1 MSIAVTALREKIR
14 RKELYIVSI
23 IGVLILLVFGTGTGS
38 LSINGVAI
46 TDYKMLA
53 PILVIVVNA
62 VGCLLTLIMSLS
74 TIPNEY
80 ERHTSHLVWIRG
92 ISQSRYHGELAL
104 ANVFAGLIS
113 EGILFIA
120 MLVFIITQGKADEAW
135 RLIPAYLL
143 VGINITIMAL
153 LTSVLTVVLPKFVAG
168 SIAALVTFCG
178 IFHGLLSTLK
188 DMLGGFGG
196 QLIKY
201 ILKVIPNLHNIQTQ
215 AGNVFGKANV
225 DAHSIWTG
233 LLIIYILVVC
243 IMVAKKKEA

>member
-1 MSIAVTALREKIR
+1 MSIAVTALKEKIR

-53 PILVIVVNA
+53 PILIVVVNA
-62 VGCLLTLIMSLS
+62 VGCVLTLIMSLS

-92 ISQSRYHGELAL
+92 ISQARYHGELAL
-104 ANVFAGLIS
+104 ANIFAGLIS
-113 EGILFIA
+113 EGILFVA
-120 MLVFIITQGKADEAW
+120 MLAFVITQGKVDEAW
-135 RLIPAYLL
+135 RLIPAYLI

-153 LTSVLTVVLPKFVAG
+153 LTSVLTVILPKFVAG
-168 SIAALVTFCG
+168 SIAAAVVFVG

-201 ILKVIPNLHNIQTQ
+201 ILKVIPDLHNMQTQ
-215 AGNVFGKANV
+215 AGNVFRKAKV
-225 DAHSIWTG
+225 DAHSIWVG

>member
-1 MSIAVTALREKIR
+1 MSIAVTALKEKIR

-46 TDYKMLA
+46 TDYKILA
-53 PILVIVVNA
+53 PILIVVVNA
-62 VGCLLTLIMSLS
+62 VGCVLTLIMSLS

-92 ISQSRYHGELAL
+92 ISQARYHGELAL

-120 MLVFIITQGKADEAW
+120 MLAFIITQGKADEAW

-153 LTSVLTVVLPKFVAG
+153 LTSVLTVVLPKFAAG
-168 SIAALVTFCG
+168 SIAALVAFCG
-178 IFHGLLSTLK
+178 ILHGLLSTLK

-201 ILKVIPNLHNIQTQ
+201 ILKVIPNLHNIQNQ

-225 DAHSIWTG
+225 DAHSIWVG

>member
-1 MSIAVTALREKIR
+1 MSIAVTALKEKIR

-53 PILVIVVNA
+53 PILIVVVNA
-62 VGCLLTLIMSLS
+62 VGCVLTLIMSLS

-120 MLVFIITQGKADEAW
+120 MLAFVITQGKADEAW
-135 RLIPAYLL
+135 RLIPAYLI

-153 LTSVLTVVLPKFVAG
+153 LTSVLTVVLPKFAAG
-168 SIAALVTFCG
+168 SIVALVVFCG
-178 IFHGLLSTLK
+178 ISHGLLSTLK

-201 ILKVIPNLHNIQTQ
+201 ILKVIPNLHNMQTQ
-215 AGNVFGKANV
+215 AGNVLGKAKV
-225 DAHSIWTG
+225 DAHSIWVG

-243 IMVAKKKEA
+243 IMVVKKKEA

>member
-1 MSIAVTALREKIR
+1 MNIAVTALKEKIR

-23 IGVLILLVFGTGTGS
+23 IGVLILLIFGTGTGS

-53 PILVIVVNA
+53 PILIVVVNA
-62 VGCLLTLIMSLS
+62 VGCVLTLIMSLS

-120 MLVFIITQGKADEAW
+120 MLAFVITQGKADEAW

-153 LTSVLTVVLPKFVAG
+153 LTSVLTVVLPKFAAG
-168 SIAALVTFCG
+168 SIAALAVFCG

-201 ILKVIPNLHNIQTQ
+201 ILKVIPNLHNIQNQ

-225 DAHSIWTG
+225 DAHSIWVG